1 MTAFAGPGGRR
12 RAHRRGEERRAGLLN
27 VDGLTGRVEVE
38 RELVVIVAA
47 AGELALALGSRRREP
62 PPRCTAEK
70 ATHEEIVVPDREV
83 LHLHTEVGPAVIAH
97 PTARPDTPPAPEA

>member
-1 MTAFAGPGGRR
+1 MPIHFGTDGW
-12 RAHRRGEERRAGLLN
+12 RAVIGEEFTFDNVRQVAQAIADYLHEANPATDAPIAGRDLQAALN

-70 ATHEEIVVPDREV
+70 ATHEEM
-83 LHLHTEVGPAVIAH
+83 
-97 PTARPDTPPAPEA
+97 